1 MPDNSNALI
10 PEDTTNTN
18 DNIYTQIKHL
28 NGYQGQIA
36 ARQQPMGY
44 FPAGTEL
51 MSLIKDDL
59 KLSDVYTNYS
69 IYVARLGIS
78 TSQNGC
84 QVKIKSSKNSGYAT
98 ICIGDQRVPN
108 PTHLYEI
115 QSPDDTAIKIKSIQ
129 LVADS
134 DPDMLVQY
142 IAFVD
147 QDDKNNW

>member
-1 MPDNSNALI
+1 MPNNINVID
-10 PEDTTNTN
+10 EDTTNV
-18 DNIYTQIKHL
+18 DSDIYSQIQHL

-36 ARQQPMGY
+36 AREQPMGY
-44 FPAGTEL
+44 FSAGTEL
-51 MSLIKDDL
+51 MTLIKQDL
-59 KLSDVYTNYS
+59 RLSDVYHSYS

-84 QVKIKSSKNSGYAT
+84 VVKIKTSKNSGYAT

-115 QSPDDTAIKIKSIQ
+115 HSPDDTAIKIKSIQ

-134 DPDMLVQY
+134 DPDMLIEY
-142 IAFVD
+142 IAFID
-147 QDDKNNW
+147 QDDNNNW